1 MPHEAALA
9 WDAPLQQL
17 LVSRVLDGYGLLDH
31 TGKCLASFGSLSTEL
46 WCGGSSNSSSDRK
59 LVAATAAATGG
70 EDLPPAARQLLMLFN
85 SSELRGRKLQ

>member
-17 LVSRVLDGYGLLDH
+17 LVCRVLYGYGRLAH
-31 TGKCLASFGSLSTEL
+31 TGKCLASLGSLSTEL
-46 WCGGSSNSSSDRK
+46 WCGGSSNSSSDQE

-70 EDLPPAARQLLMLFN
+70 QDLPPAARQLLMLFN
-85 SSELRGRKLQ
+85 SSELRG